1 MDDMPSRR
9 QHLEGKGM
17 SNVVGES
24 DEASSDFRRLVASD
38 LAFIECR
45 HIV

>member
-1 MDDMPSRR
+1 
-9 QHLEGKGM
+9 M

-38 LAFIECR
+38 LAFVLSVVISCN
-45 HIV
+45 IYDVPK

>member
-1 MDDMPSRR
+1 MICRVSSKY
-9 QHLEGKGM
+9 LEGKGM

-38 LAFIECR
+38 LPLLECR